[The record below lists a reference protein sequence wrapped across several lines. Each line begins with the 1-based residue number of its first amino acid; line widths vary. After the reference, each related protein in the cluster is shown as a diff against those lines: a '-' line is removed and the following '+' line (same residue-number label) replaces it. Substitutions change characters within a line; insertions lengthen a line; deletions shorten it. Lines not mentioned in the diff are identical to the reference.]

1 MGSVAS
7 SQSHDWFERLT
18 GFKESSYEETR
29 SRLEIDGTK
38 LRSRVNGCSYGIGE
52 LELAPLKSLRDRQ
65 TADTKLQGKLKVNAI
80 SGDVRHL
87 HQFPA
92 YAGALFQVASQ
103 FNLLEMIS
111 PNVTPEHG
119 VTGYQTDRTQG
130 PACAIAAGA
139 GTIYRNYFAPV
150 DGSFGQTGTRQ
161 LNGLADIGTALSQA
175 LGLSVDAL
183 WTMRNGYALCSPE
196 GLSAIGN
203 YLKSLDESEK
213 NVLRGLLRVGLHR
226 DVEVTDADALPRP
239 IVSQAYCS
247 ALPVRY
253 TNIPAILWQPFAQLV
268 LEAAY
273 EATILAALLNAE
285 RRISNVVLLTSLGGG
300 AFGNN
305 EDWIYAAM
313 NRALKLAEGSNLDV
327 KIVCYRTVSSET
339 QKLVQAFA

>member
-1 MGSVAS
+1 MSSAAS

-18 GFKESSYEETR
+18 GFKESGYEETR

-38 LRSRVNGCSYGIGE
+38 LRSRVNGRSYGIGE
-52 LELAPLKSLRDRQ
+52 LELPPLEILRDRKAR
-65 TADTKLQGKLKVNAI
+65 TTNLWGTLKVNAI

-87 HQFPA
+87 HQSPA

-111 PNVTPEHG
+111 PNVTPEQG

-139 GTIYRNYFAPV
+139 GTIYRNYFAPL
-150 DGSFGQTGTRQ
+150 DGGFGQTSTRQ
-161 LNGLADIGTALSQA
+161 LNGLADVGTALSQA

-183 WTMRNGYALCSPE
+183 WTMRNGYALCSRE
-196 GLSAIGN
+196 GLSAIGS
-203 YLKSLDESEK
+203 YLKSLGESEK
-213 NVLRGLLRVGLHR
+213 NALRGLLRVGLHR
-226 DVEVTDADALPRP
+226 DVEVTDAAALPLP

-247 ALPVRY
+247 AMPVAYSDLPSV
-253 TNIPAILWQPFAQLV
+253 LWQPFAQLV

-273 EATILAALLNAE
+273 EATILAGLLNAE
-285 RRISNVVLLTSLGGG
+285 RGVSNIVLLTSLGGG
-300 AFGNN
+300 AFGND

-313 NRALKLAEGSNLDV
+313 HRALKLAEGSNLDV
-327 KIVCYRTVSSET
+327 KIVCYRTASSET